1 MDANPRFDE
10 NLFSLSSRL
19 ACALPRE
26 RLLVHLQ
33 RRLNIS
39 RRIHPKT
46 SRFMFRNS
54 SSHVLQFLQHDVRD
68 SRNDTQI
75 SSRFIQEY
83 LERDNRDMLT
93 IFRTFRGTNDS
104 HVIFDNLVNNS
115 FLIPTSK
122 T

>member
-1 MDANPRFDE
+1 
-10 NLFSLSSRL
+10 
-19 ACALPRE
+19 
-26 RLLVHLQ
+26 
-33 RRLNIS
+33 
-39 RRIHPKT
+39 
-46 SRFMFRNS
+46 MFRNS